1 MSSTPQPVDGPQRT
15 VKIPSLKTNSARAIL
30 EAFGTDLIQIS
41 AKGSVETTN
50 RTDLDDLLQYG
61 VSREQRTHHRI
72 NLDYEALPGEDG
84 LANPLTSDV
93 QETIFEELD
102 AILSQESLTVDP
114 DLAVTSFTV
123 RITDER
129 LQEVTPA
136 QTPEFD
142 LRFVADPAED
152 AVREQTKR
160 LNVDRGLYGELGFNI
175 TNLNL
180 RSVTETA
187 AKHHQQSDGRYM
199 SWGGPTDVRPRSP
212 DRLAV
217 RINKHVLPDD
227 YGMLK
232 PYLVANDHVLELQ
245 EDAVTDDETETSEAD
260 R

>member
-15 VKIPSLKTNSARAIL
+15 LQIPSLLTNSLRAIL
-30 EAFGTDLIQIS
+30 DAFGTDLIQIS

-61 VSREQRTHHRI
+61 VTREQRTHHRI
-72 NLDYEALPGEDG
+72 CMDYEALPGQDG
-84 LANPLTSDV
+84 LANPLTEDV
-93 QETIFEELD
+93 QARIFEELD
-102 AILSQESLTVDP
+102 AILSQESLSVDP

-152 AVREQTKR
+152 AVRERTKR
-160 LNVDRGLYGELGFNI
+160 CNVDRGLYGELGFNI
-175 TNLNL
+175 RNLNL

-212 DRLAV
+212 SRLAV
-217 RINKHVLPDD
+217 RINNHVLPDK

-232 PYLVANDHVLELQ
+232 PYYVADDHVLELH
-245 EDAVTDDETETSEAD
+245 EDEIEGDHRSGVTQ
-260 R
+260 